1 MAVNFNL
8 VGEAS
13 TANSS
18 GSLLSSRNRGSV
30 LSTKSLQ
37 NIYDYNQT
45 SQGLEYGV
53 QSRDIALAD
62 EVNNLISYIANSE
75 EDKAAAQFAD
85 MIEYWTNPEN
95 STVYGGMNEKE
106 MKAIIRSMIQ
116 EQTEDG
122 STAEEL
128 IRTYT
133 KNLKEVEHQQIVY
146 GEDRCDS
153 VTEGQLLEMICDIKN
168 TEAGQNGWNR
178 FWSGVANVF
187 NVANWDNAF
196 WCSES
201 RVK

>member
-1 MAVNFNL
+1 MAVDFNL
-8 VGEAS
+8 LGQN
-13 TANSS
+13 TTS
-18 GSLLSSRNRGSV
+18 GSTGALLSSRRNGSV
-30 LSTKSLQ
+30 LSTKSLE

-53 QSRDIALAD
+53 QSRDIAFAD
-62 EVNNLISYIANSE
+62 EVNNLISYIVNSE
-75 EDKAAAQFAD
+75 EDKAAAQFKE
-85 MIEYWTNPEN
+85 MMEYWTNPEN

-133 KNLKEVEHQQIVY
+133 KDLKEVQHQQAVY
-146 GEDRCDS
+146 GAERCDS
-153 VTEGQLLEMICDIKN
+153 VTEGELLEMICDIKN
-168 TEAGQNGWNR
+168 TEAGQNGWNK
-178 FWSGVANVF
+178 FWSGAANIV
-187 NVANWDNAF
+187 NIANWNNAF

>member
-1 MAVNFNL
+1 MPVNFNL

-18 GSLLSSRNRGSV
+18 GTLLSSRSRGSV
-30 LSTKSLQ
+30 LSTQSLQ
-37 NIYDYNQT
+37 NVYEYNQT

-62 EVNNLISYIANSE
+62 EVNNLISYIVNSE
-75 EDKAAAQFAD
+75 EDKAAEQFNE

-95 STVYGGMNEKE
+95 SAVYGGMNEKE

-128 IRTYT
+128 IRTHA
-133 KNLKEVEHQQIVY
+133 KDLKEVQHQQIVY

-153 VTEGQLLEMICDIKN
+153 VTEGELLEMICDVKN
-168 TEAGQNGWNR
+168 TEAGRNGIQKLVSFCGN
-178 FWSGVANVF
+178 FLNVL
-187 NVANWDNAF
+187 NWDWAP

-201 RVK
+201 KVK

>member
-18 GSLLSSRNRGSV
+18 GALLSSRSRGSV
-30 LSTKSLQ
+30 LSTKSLE

-75 EDKAAAQFAD
+75 EDKAAAQFNE

-128 IRTYT
+128 I
-133 KNLKEVEHQQIVY
+133 KAHAKDLKEVQHQQIIY

-153 VTEGQLLEMICDIKN
+153 VTEGELLELICDVKN
-168 TEAGQNGWNR
+168 TEAGKTWFGKGWSHFLNGVT
-178 FWSGVANVF
+178 FWEWGL
-187 NVANWDNAF
+187 WG
-196 WCSES
+196 SETK
-201 RVK
+201 VK